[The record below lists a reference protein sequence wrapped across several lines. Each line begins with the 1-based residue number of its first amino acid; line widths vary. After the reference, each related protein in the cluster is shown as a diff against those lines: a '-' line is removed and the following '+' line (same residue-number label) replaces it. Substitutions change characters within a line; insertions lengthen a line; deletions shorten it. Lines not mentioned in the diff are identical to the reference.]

1 MPKICSVIL
10 ILSLMAGPAYAAD
23 TRAVDVLFLELK
35 ALAGFDADQALLIEN
50 VILSELSKHKQFNVI
65 SKSDVVNMLDVEQLK
80 ETVECSQDSC
90 MAEIAGALGTE
101 FLVTGNLG
109 AMGDNAALLNLQW
122 ISNKEGRVVA
132 RVSVNLIGTG
142 PALVPQVQRGVME
155 LIAGYDPSFDLNA
168 NLQRLSGLE
177 AKDDGSVWSSWWL
190 WTGLAAVAGGVVA
203 GVVLSS
209 GSSSTDGGADT
220 TVGTLQDSVEVG
232 P

>member
-10 ILSLMAGPAYAAD
+10 ILSLVAGPAYAAE

-35 ALAGFDADQALLIEN
+35 AIAGFDADQALLIEN

-80 ETVECSQDSC
+80 ETVDCSQKSC

-101 FLVTGNLG
+101 YLVTGNLG
-109 AMGDNAALLNLQW
+109 KMGEEASLLNLQW
-122 ISNKEGRVVA
+122 VSNKESRVVA
-132 RVSVNLIGTG
+132 RVSVNLMGTG
-142 PALVPQVQRGVME
+142 PALISQVQRGVMK
-155 LIAGYDPSFDLNA
+155 LVAGYDPSFDLNA
-168 NLQRLSGLE
+168 NLQRLSALE
-177 AKDDGSVWSSWWL
+177 AKDQDSVWSSWWL
-190 WTGLAAVAGGVVA
+190 WTGLAAVAGGVAA
-203 GVVLSS
+203 GIALSS
-209 GSSSTDGGADT
+209 GGGSGDTGVDT